1 MKSLSRSLEHFF
13 SKYVRTILPKIEFS
27 QYRINSKEIAFI
39 KKYGKKAVTSKK
51 LSAFRR
57 SLKPLL
63 LSSLILQDSEYEVL
77 SKNIAQKETRT
88 AKFFINHMFAGAH
101 WQIFDNKSCF
111 DVRKYYCQETVVL
124 RDP

>member
-1 MKSLSRSLEHFF
+1 M
-13 SKYVRTILPKIEFS
+13 
-27 QYRINSKEIAFI
+27 
-39 KKYGKKAVTSKK
+39 TSKK
-51 LSAFRR
+51 DSAFRR

-63 LSSLILQDSEYEVL
+63 LSSLILQDYEYEVL
-77 SKNIAQKETRT
+77 SKNISQKETRT

-124 RDP
+124 RDPWSMLHMCAAPILLSHSWQM